1 MVPWYLGN
9 GRVVDLI
16 GMIRFKFGL
25 KQYPKPFIRKN
36 FLLLERNNLFQMDLI
51 DLKVKFADLVSLVQ
65 ARKTTNWIKG
75 YEQIIIFSC
84 AHLM

>member
-16 GMIRFKFGL
+16 VMIRFKFGL

-36 FLLLERNNLFQMDLI
+36 FLLLERNNFRKSDL
-51 DLKVKFADLVSLVQ
+51 LVY
-65 ARKTTNWIKG
+65 K
-75 YEQIIIFSC
+75 
-84 AHLM
+84 